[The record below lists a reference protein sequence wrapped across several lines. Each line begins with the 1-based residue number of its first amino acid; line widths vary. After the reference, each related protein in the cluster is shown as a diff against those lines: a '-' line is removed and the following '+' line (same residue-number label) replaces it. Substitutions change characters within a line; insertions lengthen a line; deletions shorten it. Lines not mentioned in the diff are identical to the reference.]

1 MKIDIKK
8 YLTID
13 NIKKISIPIVLCLMV
28 GIVSFRF
35 FGKSI
40 EITYL
45 SENAAGNY
53 LNAVRMFEAGGLRE
67 NSILMLP
74 AAIFIKVGKLFIEN
88 GCKLFVIY
96 NIVLSAVELLLIYFL
111 FARVNNCKGKEII
124 NGLLTI
130 LYFLGHPIYMLHEG
144 FSEWTLLNIVVI
156 ALLHFG
162 LSCKKEY
169 QKRYLIT
176 GSIVLVLGMIYNLW
190 KHGVTFLAKLF
201 LIEGDVYSSPFG
213 DVIYFVPIVVAL
225 ILLTYKKVGKERRVA
240 CYTVTGIVITVFLY
254 VGWWNDV
261 ISTCF
266 IAKWYSILWILGW
279 LSVTA
284 LVSILMEKK
293 QMTELLAYGGM
304 IVFLAITSA
313 VEIENILLTRDEQI
327 RPGDTAFIS
336 SGVPSNFL
344 ALFHLNVDSLR
355 EPNAAYLTEQ
365 DSSLIF
371 QSGQILRTEIPL
383 IVPKNLSAKQ
393 LWYDAET
400 ETDSDLYREWEN
412 SIGTIIDK
420 LNQNEERYV
429 ALSTIS
435 DTYLSNTDF
444 WEMQRL
450 VYDSQEYRIY
460 TYVGNDWIDTL
471 EEKAD
476 ISEGDRQ
483 LCEFINESFASYYIP
498 VVAEDSLKGRIL
510 YYDIMT
516 GNSSDP
522 YIGWN
527 SSDLKNLGPII
538 FEANQVE
545 MFVLFKDTSMYIEN
559 EDFLADLEILFET
572 ENACVYSIR
581 EKEQ

>member
-1 MKIDIKK
+1 
-8 YLTID
+8 
-13 NIKKISIPIVLCLMV
+13 
-28 GIVSFRF
+28 
-35 FGKSI
+35 
-40 EITYL
+40 
-45 SENAAGNY
+45 
-53 LNAVRMFEAGGLRE
+53 
-67 NSILMLP
+67 
-74 AAIFIKVGKLFIEN
+74 
-88 GCKLFVIY
+88 
-96 NIVLSAVELLLIYFL
+96 
-111 FARVNNCKGKEII
+111 
-124 NGLLTI
+124 
-130 LYFLGHPIYMLHEG
+130 
-144 FSEWTLLNIVVI
+144 
-156 ALLHFG
+156 
-162 LSCKKEY
+162 
-169 QKRYLIT
+169 
-176 GSIVLVLGMIYNLW
+176 
-190 KHGVTFLAKLF
+190 
-201 LIEGDVYSSPFG
+201 
-213 DVIYFVPIVVAL
+213 
-225 ILLTYKKVGKERRVA
+225 
-240 CYTVTGIVITVFLY
+240 
-254 VGWWNDV
+254 
-261 ISTCF
+261 
-266 IAKWYSILWILGW
+266 
-279 LSVTA
+279 
-284 LVSILMEKK
+284 
-293 QMTELLAYGGM
+293 M
-304 IVFLAITSA
+304 IVFLEIPSA
-313 VEIENILLTRDEQI
+313 EEIENILLTRDEQI

-355 EPNAAYLTEQ
+355 EANAAYLTEQ
-365 DSSLIF
+365 DNSLIF

-383 IVPKNLSAKQ
+383 IVPSNLSAKQ

-400 ETDSDLYREWEN
+400 GTDSDPYQEWEN

-476 ISEGDRQ
+476 ISEGDKR
-483 LCEFINESFASYYIP
+483 LCEFINESFKSYNIP

-527 SSDLKNLGPII
+527 SSDLKDLGPII

-545 MFVLFKDTSMYIEN
+545 MFVLYKDTSMYIEN

-581 EKEQ
+581 AKEQ